1 MLFRSGHNLEA
12 GAIEFIESND
22 SITLFSAYLK
32 LEALKRI
39 NTRNNIKQIIVRWEI
54 QDLCLGAS
62 DLNLY
67 NYCKENNI
75 VLFRN
80 TRIHL
85 KVIWNNQKSVFLGSA
100 NVTGRGLGEQ
110 NQFNY
115 ELNANAENISFN
127 DICYLNKIKNTS
139 ELIDDNLFKRI
150 NDLVN
155 QVSLPTITYPVFDT
169 KKEQKDF
176 FLTSQLPMS
185 FEINQL
191 YQLYKNPV
199 NLIEKEQ
206 LCLSHDL
213 ILYEIPIDLNE
224 KDFFKLLKTN
234 FNKHPFIDLLKKH
247 IQEQQSLNYGGV
259 VRFIQEKTTTVPT
272 PRSWE
277 LKKKQIVNI
286 LYEWICYF
294 NINYTWDRP
303 TYSQVIYFNDK

>member
-1 MLFRSGHNLEA
+1 MLFRSGDNLEA
-12 GAIEFIESND
+12 GAIAFIENNE

-32 LEALKRI
+32 LDALKRI
-39 NTRNNIKQIIVRWEI
+39 NSSNNIKQIVVRWEI
-54 QDLCLGAS
+54 QDLCLSVS
-62 DLNLY
+62 DIDLY

-85 KVIWNNQKSVFLGSA
+85 KAIWNNQKSVFLGSA

-115 ELNANAENISFN
+115 ELNANEENMSFN

-139 ELIDDNLFKRI
+139 ELVDENLFERI

-155 QVSLPTITYPVFDT
+155 QVSLPTITYPEFET
-169 KKEQKDF
+169 TKEQKDY

-191 YQLYKNPV
+191 YQAYNNPATL
-199 NLIEKEQ
+199 NKEEQ

-213 ILYEIPIDLNE
+213 ILYEIPIGLNE
-224 KDFFKLLKTN
+224 KDFYKLLKAN

-259 VRFIQEKTTTVPT
+259 VRFIQKKTTTVPT

-294 NINYTWDRP
+294 NDKFSWATPN
-303 TYSQVIYFNDK
+303 YSQVIYYK